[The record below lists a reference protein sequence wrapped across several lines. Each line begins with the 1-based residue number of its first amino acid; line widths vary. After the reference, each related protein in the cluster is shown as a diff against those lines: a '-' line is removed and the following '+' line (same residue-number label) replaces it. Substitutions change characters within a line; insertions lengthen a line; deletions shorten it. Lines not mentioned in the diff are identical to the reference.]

1 MDETTKNIKDNLEAR
16 KKALKTELEKIE
28 GDIGNSFTDI
38 KDEMTDHVDPRR
50 WIQNHPLKVVGVA
63 ILLGFLAGNKD
74 DSGRLG
80 RVTVI
85 GSIVAALKT
94 YAARK
99 AVDQVVDFVEGM
111 DSRKSKQ

>member
-1 MDETTKNIKDNLEAR
+1 MDETTKNIKDSLEAR
-16 KKALKTELEKIE
+16 KKALKAELEKLE
-28 GDIGNSFTDI
+28 GDIGDSFTDI
-38 KDEMTDHVDPRR
+38 KDDVTDQVDPRR
-50 WIQNHPLKVVGVA
+50 WVQNHPLKVVGVA
-63 ILLGFLAGNKD
+63 VLLGFLAGNKD

-80 RVTVI
+80 RVTVV

-111 DSRKSKQ
+111 DSRKNRK